1 MQKTLAAC
9 AALSAP
15 PLAFEIYL
23 EHYKASFGDK
33 LDVDADRSDT
43 AADGR
48 GSRGDLLGAG
58 RKDRPSD
65 RFGAVLPSTAW
76 SGSSPTSRA
85 SQEARR
91 LLRNATYNL
100 VMGPP
105 LLAPGCAPARRRVR
119 DARTADGSGSRRSA
133 LPTSARRSTSQTF
146 APAGRPC
153 RSSRTAPPATRDH
166 TPDARPL
173 SRLRRASNRFRHWDE
188 LTRDVVLGRIDHVPP
203 RRFFTEPE
211 TATLTAFCDDVLAQ
225 DSEPRI
231 PVLAF
236 IDEKLYE
243 GRLDGFQYADM
254 PDDRDTW
261 RLVARGL
268 DEAVRSDGHE
278 SYAAAP
284 DTVRVRILDA
294 FAAGGLSGRSMGR
307 GEHVTRVE
315 RRHAR
320 GAVGVLLPSVGVER
334 DRVRRPGL
342 SPRLCPHGRRPE
354 RSMGGARGARCRSC
368 ARRQTSE
375 GLE

>member
-1 MQKTLAAC
+1 MHGRY
-9 AALSAP
+9 P
-15 PLAFEIYL
+15 DF
-23 EHYKASFGDK
+23 
-33 LDVDADRSDT
+33 DVVEQVS
-43 AADGR
+43 
-48 GSRGDLLGAG
+48 
-58 RKDRPSD
+58 
-65 RFGAVLPSTAW
+65 
-76 SGSSPTSRA
+76 
-85 SQEARR
+85 
-91 LLRNATYNL
+91 
-100 VMGPP
+100 
-105 LLAPGCAPARRRVR
+105 
-119 DARTADGSGSRRSA
+119 
-133 LPTSARRSTSQTF
+133 
-146 APAGRPC
+146 
-153 RSSRTAPPATRDH
+153 
-166 TPDARPL
+166 
-173 SRLRRASNRFRHWDE
+173 HWDE

-294 FAAGGLSGRSMGR
+294 FAAGGLSGGAWDAVNTSRAWSIVMRAVLSAFYSHPWAWNEIGFGGPAYPRGYARMG
-307 GEHVTRVE
+307 
-315 RRHAR
+315 
-320 GAVGVLLPSVGVER
+320 VGLSEAWEGREALDVDPVP
-334 DRVRRPGL
+334 DVRR
-342 SPRLCPHGRRPE
+342 
-354 RSMGGARGARCRSC
+354 
-368 ARRQTSE
+368 E